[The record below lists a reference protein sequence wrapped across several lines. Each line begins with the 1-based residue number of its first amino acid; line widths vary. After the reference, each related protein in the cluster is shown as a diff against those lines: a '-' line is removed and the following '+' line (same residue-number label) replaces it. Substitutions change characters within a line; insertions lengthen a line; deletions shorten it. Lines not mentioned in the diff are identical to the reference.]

1 MTSRGPT
8 RSVGRRNVIS
18 TWRML
23 RPYTDAERWL
33 VVPIALGS
41 LVSGF
46 VEAGVLYL
54 LVQVATALAA
64 GTDLVS
70 LQFAFVD
77 STIERTAALLWAGVG
92 VGVLLA
98 LVFITS
104 LATAR
109 LTTRSLKRARRE
121 ALAAFLGTEW
131 PVQAAEPN
139 GYLQEVLTTHV
150 MRIATA
156 LVVITTIVS
165 GSLAFIAFIATAVII
180 NPAAALLIVACVV
193 LLGLAL
199 FPLSRATRR
208 QAKKNLD
215 LSALYTQTIAE
226 VVDTAQEVRL
236 FGAEPSIDRFAAA
249 QVDAAERSGFRTRLL
264 YRLTPGVYQNAAL
277 LTVLIGLSQLS
288 SSRGSELGDLGAVV
302 LLMVRGLSYSQQ
314 VTSSFQQL
322 SEHVPYV
329 ESVVESAARYRS
341 RAVDRPGRAL
351 DRVESIELVDVSFR
365 YKPAGRAAL
374 EHVSIRMDRPCTVGV
389 VGPSGAGKSTLTHLL
404 MRLRQ
409 PTTGQLR
416 VNGAPAESYSLDD
429 WYTRFA
435 LVPQDVRLVRGTIAD
450 NIRFFRDDIPFEL
463 VELAARSAFMH
474 DEILALPQGYDTVLG
489 QGTGLSGGQR
499 QRIGLARALVG
510 RPSVIVLDEPT
521 SALDARSEVA
531 IQQTLAKLHGS
542 VLLVIIAHRLST
554 LRSCD
559 HLVVFE
565 GGHVTASGSWDE
577 LKESSQFFGEAERLA
592 RLM

>member
-1 MTSRGPT
+1 M
-8 RSVGRRNVIS
+8 
-18 TWRML
+18 WRML

-33 VVPIALGS
+33 VIPIAFGS

-46 VEAGVLYL
+46 IEAGVLYL

-64 GTDLVS
+64 GRDVIA

-77 STIERTAALLWAGVG
+77 TTVDRIEALLLAGAGVG
-92 VGVLLA
+92 ALLA
-98 LVFITS
+98 LVVATS

-121 ALAAFLGTEW
+121 ALTAFLGTEW

-150 MRIATA
+150 MRVATA
-156 LVVITTIVS
+156 LVVISTIVS
-165 GSLAFIAFIATAVII
+165 SSLGFIAFIATAVLI
-180 NPAAALLIVACVV
+180 NTGAALLIVGCVV

-199 FPLSRATRR
+199 LPLSRATRR
-208 QAKKNLD
+208 QATKNLE

-226 VVDTAQEVRL
+226 VVDTSQEIRL
-236 FGAEPSIDRFAAA
+236 FGAEPSIDVLTAR

-264 YRLTPGVYQNAAL
+264 MRLTPGIYQNMAL
-277 LTVLIGLSQLS
+277 LTVLIGLSRLNS
-288 SSRGSELGDLGAVV
+288 SPGAQLGDLGAVV

-314 VTSSFQQL
+314 VTSAFQQL
-322 SEHVPYV
+322 SEQVPYV
-329 ESVVESAARYRS
+329 ESVVKNATRYRS
-341 RAVDRPGRAL
+341 RAVVREGLPLGRV
-351 DRVESIELVDVSFR
+351 DSIELMDVTFG
-365 YKPAGRAAL
+365 YAGTQQNAL
-374 EHVSIRMDRPCTVGV
+374 EHVSVRFEQPSTIGV

-409 PTTGQLR
+409 PTAGQLR
-416 VNGAPAESYSLDD
+416 VNNVFAEKYSLDD

-435 LVPQDVRLVRGTIAD
+435 LVPQEVRLLRGTVAD
-450 NIRFFRDDIPFEL
+450 NIRFLRDDIPFER
-463 VELAARSAFMH
+463 VEQAARSAFMH
-474 DEILALPQGYDTVLG
+474 DEILALPNGYETVLG
-489 QGTGLSGGQR
+489 EGVGLSGGQR
-499 QRIGLARALVG
+499 QRIGLARALAG
-510 RPSVIVLDEPT
+510 RPNVIVLDEPT

-542 VLLVIIAHRLST
+542 VLLIIIAHRLST

-559 HLVVFE
+559 QLVVFE
-565 GGHVTASGSWDE
+565 RGRVTASGSWEE

-592 RLM
+592 RLA